1 MPISK
6 PKVVKYGS
14 NLLERTFS
22 SVKILSYLFD
32 NILHFEVL
40 ESIVLLNVHVED
52 SFSLNQ
58 VLVSNELNLFEQFQ
72 FPQEQMTHKIIFEV
86 FNATFLTTDFTSQ
99 NVQARLF
106 DLDELFEFNCCF
118 THFSL
123 NFVFNYFVASSRE
136 QKLIVLYRFLT
147 WSLPQLL
154 INLFI
159 LQTYFSQ
166 HVAFPINSFI
176 RHLAQW
182 NLQVEDSFYFF
193 RKFNSIA
200 HHELIENLSIC
211 CSGWIDFI
219 EKSIVMVKD
228 WDHIDQCA
236 FFINRADFDWVKRG
250 QLNSM
255 REDRSVDGKLV
266 YLHEVGLNMKQG
278 MSVRNKL

>member
-147 WSLPQLL
+147 
-154 INLFI
+154 
-159 LQTYFSQ
+159 
-166 HVAFPINSFI
+166 
-176 RHLAQW
+176 
-182 NLQVEDSFYFF
+182 
-193 RKFNSIA
+193 
-200 HHELIENLSIC
+200 
-211 CSGWIDFI
+211 
-219 EKSIVMVKD
+219 
-228 WDHIDQCA
+228 
-236 FFINRADFDWVKRG
+236 
-250 QLNSM
+250 
-255 REDRSVDGKLV
+255 
-266 YLHEVGLNMKQG
+266 
-278 MSVRNKL
+278 